1 MIAVLLALASG
12 VVLAAALPPTGLWP
26 LVAVLAVPFALVA
39 RADAPRQAFFAAAA
53 FALGFFG
60 VYVVWLPLSFSD
72 PHLLGPFFWLLH
84 PLLLVVLALFWGV
97 VGWVARLVAGR
108 GPAALWLLP
117 PAWVLVEW
125 LRSQG
130 YFAFPWGTLGYV
142 WLDTPVAQAASLVG
156 VTGLS
161 LLTAASASALAAP
174 FVVEARRSGRG
185 GRRLPAFV
193 APLVLLG
200 GLLLASWWWGAWI
213 VPDDVGPRGVRA
225 LLVQGNVDPFG
236 RAVSA
241 SQELDVH
248 LAITELGVAGMASPP
263 DLVVWPEGA
272 VTGFDLD
279 GAGGAALVER
289 IQASSPGSTFV
300 VGGRGLDAAP
310 DGGARSFNSAFL
322 IEQGRILAR
331 YDKHVLVPFGER
343 WPLIETLEGVYRGVF
358 AALNLPMLISTSP
371 GPGPVPLA
379 SRLGP
384 LATTICYESVIPSV
398 SARMVAEGARVLLV
412 ITNDAWFARGDGA
425 RQHLDM
431 GRMRAIETRRFVLR
445 SANDGI
451 TAAVDPFGRVL
462 AEYPRFTAGHLAVR
476 FGLRDEITPFVR
488 HGHLTPWLLAG
499 ATLLLAGVAG
509 ARRLAS

>member
-343 WPLIETLEGVYRGVF
+343 WPLIETLPGLYRSVF
-358 AALNLPMLISTSP
+358 AALNLPMLVSTSP
-371 GPGPVPLA
+371 GPGPETLP

-384 LATTICYESVIPSV
+384 LGAGICYESVFPQV
-398 SARMVAEGARVLLV
+398 SADMVADGARALVV
-412 ITNDAWFARGDGA
+412 ITNDAWFGRGDGA

-445 SANDGI
+445 AANDGI
-451 TAAVDPFGRVL
+451 TGLVDPYGALV
-462 AEYPRFTAGHLAVR
+462 AEYPRFTSGSLAVR
-476 FGLRDEITPFVR
+476 FGLRDDQTPFVR
-488 HGHLTPWLLAG
+488 YGHVWPWLLLGSTVLIG
-499 ATLLLAGVAG
+499 AITLV
-509 ARRLAS
+509 RRAS

>member
-12 VVLAAALPPTGLWP
+12 VVLAAALPPAGLWP

-39 RADAPRQAFFAAAA
+39 RAEAPRQAFFATAA

-60 VYVVWLPLSFSD
+60 LYVVWLPLSFSD
-72 PHLLGPFFWLLH
+72 PNLLGPFFWLLH
-84 PLLLVVLALFWGV
+84 PLLLLVLALFWGV
-97 VGWVARLVAGR
+97 VGWLARLVAGR

-117 PAWVLVEW
+117 PTWVLVEW

-161 LLTAASASALAAP
+161 VLTAALAAALAAP
-174 FVVEARRSGRG
+174 FVAEPRRSGRG
-185 GRRLPAFV
+185 GRRLPVFV

-200 GLLLASWWWGAWI
+200 TLLLAAWWWGARI
-213 VPDDVGPRGVRA
+213 VPDDVGPLEARA

-248 LAITELGVAGMASPP
+248 LAITELGVGGMAAPP

-279 GAGGAALVER
+279 GAGGVALVER

-300 VGGRGLDAAP
+300 VGGRGLDARP
-310 DGGARSFNSAFL
+310 EGGWRSFNSAFL
-322 IEQGRILAR
+322 IEQGQLLAR

-343 WPLIETLEGVYRGVF
+343 WPLIETLPGLYRSVF
-358 AALNLPMLISTSP
+358 AALNLPMLASTSP
-371 GPGPVPLA
+371 GPGPETLP

-384 LATTICYESVIPSV
+384 LGVGICYESVFPEV
-398 SARMVAEGARVLLV
+398 SAEMVADGARALVV
-412 ITNDAWFARGDGA
+412 ITNDAWFGRGDGA

-445 SANDGI
+445 AANDGI
-451 TAAVDPFGRVL
+451 TGLVDPYGALV
-462 AEYPRFTAGHLAVR
+462 AEYPRFTRDYLAVR
-476 FGLRDEITPFVR
+476 FGLRDDQTPFVR
-488 HGHLTPWLLAG
+488 HGHVWPWLLLGSTVLIG
-499 ATLLLAGVAG
+499 AITLV
-509 ARRLAS
+509 RRAS